1 MIRHSLKTPLPG
13 RVDLITWKDLVV
25 IVSTSATPH
34 KRRGRLGGES
44 GESTSVTM
52 PTVAELA
59 CFLRRLGANIQ
70 GLGLIALGLLCM
82 VDPVFASKM
91 YGLPTVHDEWVIV
104 AGIRDA
110 GLGLATLALHYFAP
124 ASIRIFAPAIMPIP
138 VGDAAAVFFL
148 GGEPSEA
155 AIHLL
160 GTVAIG
166 VLSVCAWLDPS
177 LDAPLPKKQA

>member
-1 MIRHSLKTPLPG
+1 MQEEG
-13 RVDLITWKDLVV
+13 GLVV
-25 IVSTSATPH
+25 SLSTNKHEVSATPH
-34 KRRGRLGGES
+34 RSRRLRRRKHH
-44 GESTSVTM
+44 SVQTM